1 MSEPQAEQPALAGL
15 APRKRRKTVT
25 HTPAAKNPIA
35 QVVLDVQ
42 ATHLG
47 QTFDYLIDE
56 KFSESAQPGVM
67 IRVRFGGRRVNG
79 IIWNRVE
86 KSHTAASALRY
97 IERVMTPDVLVS
109 ASMRRDITAIAEAYG
124 GTPANILRLAVP
136 PRVARVDKEQHLAM
150 AGTWVGSRG
159 RVKLDEDALDWG
171 SQRLRGS
178 YDNAVS
184 LQAAIG
190 AGGFSSFV
198 LDALPGAGR
207 WAGDLAYLASLSLA
221 SGRSAVL
228 VLPTMR
234 EVNDLATALRRFGLK
249 PFRKANASNGGFDG
263 DFALLSASMAPSERY
278 RSYLAAASGQVRC
291 VIGTRAAMYAPVEG
305 PGLFVVLEDSAYQ
318 YADGMMPYAAARGVL
333 RLRAKLHGGA
343 FVAMA
348 NARSATSEWEVS
360 GRSGTAGEVSLDINP
375 TSDSNAKNG
384 IDDSVSPISGSIH
397 SVGAMIDTITQSS
410 AQEVVSA
417 ASATRNAFANAADAV
432 KGEIAAAVSSGM
444 NAASSVAD
452 GVSNVVANTVEM
464 ARNNIESATG
474 IDSIQRVS
482 TDANGTAEVESAASN
497 SLADMKI
504 PDDGPILE
512 TGETYPLAAS
522 NDSQPV
528 GDADAGRR
536 VEADDAAFSV
546 EPVCHVEVCETP
558 VSGFS
563 TPVHPLP
570 AVVDDVA
577 PWVRWLNRDELA
589 RLADPSI
596 GARVPHTAV
605 RALSQ
610 ALENGPILFSI
621 PHDGIAEVL
630 SCARCHRQAR
640 CLRCTGPL
648 QRIRGAAPRC
658 RWCGAPAGD
667 WTCPNCK
674 SARMGVVRVGAA
686 GTAAQLQHLFRDIP
700 MVLSSPSQPHGIVD
714 WVPNRPLIV
723 IATPEAEPR
732 VKTEN
737 GGIGHYQAV
746 AILDAWTSL
755 YAPGVDARIDAL
767 TAWMRAASMCA
778 CRKEGGQVF
787 LIGETDPV
795 IAESLVR
802 WDSRILAA
810 AELDER
816 AETGL
821 SPVFAVACVWGRR
834 DAVME
839 TLNNIGAL
847 TSDCSRIST
856 EVGALPAVL
865 GPVPIAQPRT
875 VDARELEATQDRVKA
890 VVRVPQRRRAQLA
903 KRLHVEVARHVATRT
918 PGELRFQLD
927 PKDLI

>member
-25 HTPAAKNPIA
+25 HTPAGENPIA

-56 KFSESAQPGVM
+56 KFSEAAQPGVM
-67 IRVRFGGRRVNG
+67 VRVRFGGRRVNG
-79 IIWNRVE
+79 VIWDRVE

-109 ASMRRDITAIAEAYG
+109 ASMRRDISAIAEAYG

-136 PRVARVDKEQHLAM
+136 PRVAKVDKEQHLAM
-150 AGTWVGSRG
+150 AGTWAGSRG
-159 RVKLDEDALDWG
+159 KVRLDDDALG
-171 SQRLRGS
+171 RGGERLLSS
-178 YDNAVS
+178 YDNAPA
-184 LQAAIG
+184 LQRALTG
-190 AGGFSSFV
+190 GGFASFV
-198 LDALPGAGR
+198 VDALPGATR
-207 WAGDLAYLASLSLA
+207 WADDLAYMASAALQV
-221 SGRSAVL
+221 GRAAVL

-234 EVNDLATALRRFGLK
+234 EVNDVAAALRRFGLK
-249 PFRKANASNGGFDG
+249 PFRQTAATHGGYDG
-263 DFALLSASMAPSERY
+263 DFALLAAAMAPAERY

-305 PGLFVVLEDSAYQ
+305 PGLFAIIEDVAYQ
-318 YADGMMPYAAARGVL
+318 NADGMMPYAAARGVL
-333 RLRAKLHGGA
+333 RLRAKLHGGM

-360 GRSGTAGEVSLDINP
+360 AGSGGA
-375 TSDSNAKNG
+375 TS
-384 IDDSVSPISGSIH
+384 H
-397 SVGAMIDTITQSS
+397 
-410 AQEVVSA
+410 
-417 ASATRNAFANAADAV
+417 RANA
-432 KGEIAAAVSSGM
+432 M
-444 NAASSVAD
+444 NY
-452 GVSNVVANTVEM
+452 
-464 ARNNIESATG
+464 
-474 IDSIQRVS
+474 
-482 TDANGTAEVESAASN
+482 DANGTRNIDTAESADKAENKFTDNGGNDSHAIAEESKTVGSASD
-497 SLADMKI
+497 SADAIGIDKNPI
-504 PDDGPILE
+504 SKSNANQPEPILE
-512 TGETYPLAAS
+512 TGETYPLDMGGKDKTKQAEETAKE
-522 NDSQPV
+522 QK
-528 GDADAGRR
+528 A
-536 VEADDAAFSV
+536 EADDAIFST
-546 EPVCHVEVCETP
+546 EPTCQVEVCETP

-570 AVVDDVA
+570 AVVENVL
-577 PWVRWLNRDELA
+577 PWIRWLNRDELA

-605 RALSQ
+605 RVLSE
-610 ALENGPILFSI
+610 ALERGPILFSI
-621 PHDGIAEVL
+621 PHDGVAEVL

-640 CLRCTGPL
+640 CPRCTGPL
-648 QRIRGAAPRC
+648 QRVRGGAPRC
-658 RWCGAPAGD
+658 RWCGAPASD
-667 WTCPNCK
+667 WTCPQCHGK
-674 SARMGVVRVGAA
+674 RMSVVRVGAA
-686 GTAAQLQHLFRDIP
+686 GTAAQLQHLFRSIP
-700 MVLSSPSQPHGIVD
+700 MVLSSPSQPNGIVEWIPD
-714 WVPNRPLIV
+714 QPLIV

-732 VKTEN
+732 VRKEDGTV
-737 GGIGHYQAV
+737 GHYQAV

-778 CRKEGGQVF
+778 CREEGGQV
-787 LIGETDPV
+787 LLLGETDPA

-810 AELDER
+810 RELDER

-821 SPVFAVACVWGRR
+821 PPVFAVACVWGRR
-834 DAVME
+834 DAVTA
-839 TLNNIGAL
+839 TLAHIGAL
-847 TSDCSRIST
+847 DGDWSQVQTQ
-856 EVGALPAVL
+856 VGLLPAVL

-890 VVRVPQRRRAQLA
+890 VVRVPQGLRAQLA
-903 KRLHVEVARHVATRT
+903 QRLHTEVARHVATRT

>member
-1 MSEPQAEQPALAGL
+1 MSEPQAQQPALAGL

-25 HTPAAKNPIA
+25 HTPAKDNPIA

-56 KFSESAQPGVM
+56 KFSQSAQPGVM

-79 IIWNRVE
+79 IIWNRVGE
-86 KSHTAASALRY
+86 SHTTASALRY
-97 IERVMTPDVLVS
+97 IERVVTPEILVS
-109 ASMRRDITAIAEAYG
+109 ASMRRDITVIAEAYG

-136 PRVARVDKEQHLAM
+136 PRVAKVDKEQHLAVS
-150 AGTWVGSRG
+150 GTWAGSRG
-159 RVKLDEDALDWG
+159 RVRLDESRLEQG
-171 SQRLRGS
+171 SQRLRAS
-178 YDNAVS
+178 YDKAVD
-184 LQAAIG
+184 LQKALVG
-190 AGGFSSFV
+190 GGFRSFV
-198 LDALPGAGR
+198 FDALPGLGR
-207 WAGDLAYLASLSLA
+207 WAEDMAYAACRSLE
-221 SGRSAVL
+221 SGRTAVL

-234 EVNDLATALRRFGLK
+234 EVDDVAAALRRFGLK
-249 PFRKANASNGGFDG
+249 PFRQTNAANGGSDG
-263 DFALLSASMAPSERY
+263 DFALLAAAMVPSERY

-305 PGLFVVLEDSAYQ
+305 PGLFAVFEDCAYQ

-333 RLRAKLHGGA
+333 RLRAKLHGGV

-348 NARSATSEWEVS
+348 NARSAISEWEVS
-360 GRSGTAGEVSLDINP
+360 GNSGSMAECYSGNSV
-375 TSDSNAKNG
+375 SDSHAKSKINYSASPASDGIHAVDGIIDNA
-384 IDDSVSPISGSIH
+384 
-397 SVGAMIDTITQSS
+397 TQSF
-410 AQEVVSA
+410 AAEV
-417 ASATRNAFANAADAV
+417 
-432 KGEIAAAVSSGM
+432 AAVSSTAQHTFADADHAAKGERATAATSDV
-444 NAASSVAD
+444 NAASSVAHAARTAIAD
-452 GVSNVVANTVEM
+452 TFETAGDNTG
-464 ARNNIESATG
+464 SATA
-474 IDSIQRVS
+474 IDAVHDVS
-482 TDANGTAEVESAASN
+482 RDEIEAAQQASAASP
-497 SLADMKI
+497 SRSGMKV
-504 PDDGPILE
+504 GESEPILE
-512 TGETYPLAAS
+512 TGETYSLDQDHKPQRRGNADIRKQAET
-522 NDSQPV
+522 ND
-528 GDADAGRR
+528 RI
-536 VEADDAAFSV
+536 FST
-546 EPVCHVEVCETP
+546 EPTARVEVCETP

-563 TPVHPLP
+563 TAVHPLP
-570 AVVDDVA
+570 AVAEDA
-577 PWVRWLNRDELA
+577 SPWIHWLNRDELA

-605 RALSQ
+605 RVLSQ
-610 ALENGPILFSI
+610 ALENGPVLFSI

-640 CLRCTGPL
+640 CPRCTGPL
-648 QRIRGAAPRC
+648 QRVRGAAPRC

-667 WTCPNCK
+667 WTCPHCHG
-674 SARMGVVRVGAA
+674 SRMSVVRVGAA
-686 GTAAQLQHLFRDIP
+686 GTAEQLQHLFRDIP
-700 MVLSSPSQPHGIVD
+700 MVLSSPSQPNGIVG
-714 WVPNRPLIV
+714 WVPERPLIV
-723 IATPEAEPR
+723 IATPGAEPR
-732 VKTEN
+732 VKTED

-778 CRKEGGQVF
+778 CGKKGGQVL

-795 IAESLVR
+795 IAYSLTQ

-810 AELDER
+810 RELDER

-821 SPVFAVACVWGRR
+821 SPIFAVACVWGRR
-834 DAVME
+834 DAVTR

-847 TSDCSRIST
+847 TGDISQVTT

-875 VDARELEATQDRVKA
+875 VDARELEATRDRVKA
-890 VVRVPQRRRAQLA
+890 VVRVPQCQRAQLA
-903 KRLHVEVARHVATRT
+903 KRLHAEVARHVATRT

>member
-25 HTPAAKNPIA
+25 HTPAAENPIA

-56 KFSESAQPGVM
+56 KFSEAAQPGVM

-86 KSHTAASALRY
+86 ESHTAASALRY
-97 IERVMTPDVLVS
+97 IERVLTPDVLVS

-136 PRVARVDKEQHLAM
+136 PRVAKVDKEQHLAM
-150 AGTWVGSRG
+150 AGTWIGSRG
-159 RVKLDEDALDWG
+159 RVKLDEDELEQG
-171 SQRLRGS
+171 LQRLRGS
-178 YDNAVS
+178 YDQAVA
-184 LQAAIG
+184 LQDALSG
-190 AGGFSSFV
+190 GGFASFV
-198 LDALPGAGR
+198 VDALPGVGR
-207 WAGDLAYLASLSLA
+207 WADDLAYMASESLK
-221 SGRSAVL
+221 SGRAAVM

-234 EVNDLATALRRFGLK
+234 EVNDVASALRRFGLK
-249 PFRKANASNGGFDG
+249 PFRQTNATHGGFDG
-263 DFALLSASMAPSERY
+263 DFVLLAAAMAPSERY

-305 PGLFVVLEDSAYQ
+305 PGLFAILEDAAYQ
-318 YADGMMPYAAARGVL
+318 NADGMMPYAAARGVL
-333 RLRAKLHGGA
+333 RLRAKLHGGT

-360 GRSGTAGEVSLDINP
+360 GNLNHTAPVGNAEIDVIENERIDSADRGRSENA
-375 TSDSNAKNG
+375 DSSNSAQIAAVD
-384 IDDSVSPISGSIH
+384 IDDSCAPANKTAT
-397 SVGAMIDTITQSS
+397 VGEPKRDDGD
-410 AQEVVSA
+410 
-417 ASATRNAFANAADAV
+417 ADA
-432 KGEIAAAVSSGM
+432 IAGAKRKSLDAV
-444 NAASSVAD
+444 D
-452 GVSNVVANTVEM
+452 QLKF
-464 ARNNIESATG
+464 NNDKNHSE
-474 IDSIQRVS
+474 
-482 TDANGTAEVESAASN
+482 
-497 SLADMKI
+497 
-504 PDDGPILE
+504 PILE
-512 TGETYPLAAS
+512 TGETYPLDRADNLREDTNAS
-522 NDSQPV
+522 SSALAQ
-528 GDADAGRR
+528 
-536 VEADDAAFSV
+536 ADDAIFYT
-546 EPVCHVEVCETP
+546 EPTCHVEVCETP

-563 TPVHPLP
+563 TAVHPLP
-570 AVVDDVA
+570 AVLEDVS

-605 RALSQ
+605 RVLSQ

-640 CLRCTGPL
+640 CPRCTGPL
-648 QRIRGAAPRC
+648 QQVRGGAPRC
-658 RWCGAPAGD
+658 RWCGAPASD
-667 WTCPNCK
+667 WTCPHCHSK
-674 SARMGVVRVGAA
+674 RMSVVRVGAV

-700 MVLSSPSQPHGIVD
+700 MVLSSPSQRGGIVE
-714 WVPNRPLIV
+714 WVPDRPLIV

-732 VKTEN
+732 VRRED
-737 GGIGHYQAV
+737 GSIGHYQAV

-778 CRKEGGQVF
+778 CRNEGGQVL
-787 LIGETDPV
+787 LIGETDPA
-795 IAESLVR
+795 IAESLKQ

-810 AELDER
+810 RELDER

-839 TLNNIGAL
+839 TLNNIGTLAG
-847 TSDCSRIST
+847 DWAQVST
-856 EVGALPAVL
+856 EVGELPSVL

-890 VVRVPQRRRAQLA
+890 VVRVPQCLRADLA
-903 KRLHVEVARHVATRT
+903 KRLHTEVARHVATRT

>member
-25 HTPAAKNPIA
+25 HTPATQNPIA

-56 KFSESAQPGVM
+56 KFSEAAQPGVM
-67 IRVRFGGRRVNG
+67 VRVRFGGRRVNG
-79 IIWNRVE
+79 IIWNRAE

-97 IERVMTPDVLVS
+97 IERVVTPGILVS

-136 PRVARVDKEQHLAM
+136 PRVAKVDKEQHLAM
-150 AGTWVGSRG
+150 AGTWAGSRG
-159 RVKLDEDALDWG
+159 RVKLDEDQLEQS
-171 SQRLRGS
+171 SQRLRAS
-178 YDNAVS
+178 YDQAVA
-184 LQAAIG
+184 LQDALSG
-190 AGGFSSFV
+190 GGFASFV
-198 LDALPGAGR
+198 VDALPGANR
-207 WAGDLAYLASLSLA
+207 WADDLSYMASQSLK
-221 SGRSAVL
+221 SGRTAVL

-234 EVNDLATALRRFGLK
+234 EVNDIAAALRRFGMK
-249 PFRKANASNGGFDG
+249 AFRQTDGTNGGFDG
-263 DFALLSASMAPSERY
+263 DFALLAAAMAPSERY

-305 PGLFVVLEDSAYQ
+305 PGLFAVLEDAAYQ
-318 YADGMMPYAAARGVL
+318 NADGMMPYAAARGVL
-333 RLRAKLHGGA
+333 RLRAKLHGGT

-360 GRSGTAGEVSLDINP
+360 GSSGRASEISFDGNLSSDFSENIDI
-375 TSDSNAKNG
+375 SDSGLSVSDDFCLAKNVT
-384 IDDSVSPISGSIH
+384 D
-397 SVGAMIDTITQSS
+397 
-410 AQEVVSA
+410 
-417 ASATRNAFANAADAV
+417 N
-432 KGEIAAAVSSGM
+432 
-444 NAASSVAD
+444 
-452 GVSNVVANTVEM
+452 
-464 ARNNIESATG
+464 G
-474 IDSIQRVS
+474 IDSITNVVNSDKNKIATAAGTVENTSVSAIDTAKNAVAGRVVGNENRE
-482 TDANGTAEVESAASN
+482 TFAANPAADLVGSEHE
-497 SLADMKI
+497 
-504 PDDGPILE
+504 PILE
-512 TGETYPLAAS
+512 TGETYPLNANENPGNIQESEKSARKQK
-522 NDSQPV
+522 SQ
-528 GDADAGRR
+528 
-536 VEADDAAFSV
+536 ADDAIFSI
-546 EPVCHVEVCETP
+546 EPTCHVKVRETP

-570 AVVDDVA
+570 AVVEDVS

-610 ALENGPILFSI
+610 ALENGPVLFSI

-640 CLRCTGPL
+640 CPRCTGPL
-648 QRIRGAAPRC
+648 QQIRGGAPRC
-658 RWCGAPAGD
+658 RWCGAPASD
-667 WTCPNCK
+667 WTCPHCK
-674 SARMGVVRVGAA
+674 GKRMSVVRVGAA
-686 GTAAQLQHLFRDIP
+686 GTAAQLQHLFHDIP
-700 MVLSSPSQPHGIVD
+700 MVLSSPNQRNGIVE
-714 WVPNRPLIV
+714 WVPDRPLIV

-732 VKTEN
+732 VRTEK
-737 GGIGHYQAV
+737 GDIGHYQAA

-767 TAWMRAASMCA
+767 TAWMRVASMCV
-778 CRKEGGQVF
+778 CREKGGQVL

-795 IAESLVR
+795 IAESLIQ

-810 AELDER
+810 RELDER

-834 DAVME
+834 DAVIG

-847 TSDCSRIST
+847 NGDWSQVST
-856 EVGALPAVL
+856 EIGELPAVL
-865 GPVPIAQPRT
+865 GPVPIAQPKT

-890 VVRVPQRRRAQLA
+890 VVRVPQPLRAELA
-903 KRLHVEVARHVATRT
+903 KRLHTEVARHVATRT

>member
-1 MSEPQAEQPALAGL
+1 MSEPQVEQPALAGL

-25 HTPAAKNPIA
+25 HTPAAENPIA

-56 KFSESAQPGVM
+56 KLSEAAQSGVM
-67 IRVRFGGRRVNG
+67 VRVRFGGRRVNG

-109 ASMRRDITAIAEAYG
+109 SSMRRDITAIAEAYG

-136 PRVARVDKEQHLAM
+136 PRVAKVDKEQHLAM
-150 AGTWVGSRG
+150 SRIWAGSRG
-159 RVKLDEDALDWG
+159 RVKLDEDRLNQG
-171 SQRLRGS
+171 SQHLRAS
-178 YDNAVS
+178 YDQAVV
-184 LQAAIG
+184 LQDALSG
-190 AGGFSSFV
+190 EGFASFV
-198 LDALPGAGR
+198 VDALPGADR
-207 WAGDLAYLASLSLA
+207 WARDLAYLACLSLK
-221 SGRSAVL
+221 SGRTAVL

-234 EVNDLATALRRFGLK
+234 EVNDVAAALRRFGLK
-249 PFRKANASNGGFDG
+249 PFQKTNANNGGFKG
-263 DFALLSASMAPSERY
+263 DFALLSAAMAPSERY
-278 RSYLAAASGQVRC
+278 RSYLAATSGQVRC

-305 PGLFVVLEDSAYQ
+305 PGLFAILEDSAYQ
-318 YADGMMPYAAARGVL
+318 NADGMMPYAAARGVL
-333 RLRAKLHGGA
+333 RLRAKLHAGT

-348 NARSATSEWEVS
+348 NARSATSEWEAS
-360 GRSGTAGEVSLDINP
+360 GNAARIVESSGGNLA
-375 TSDSNAKNG
+375 SNLGFKDG
-384 IDDSVSPISGSIH
+384 IADSVSLISNGIH
-397 SVGAMIDTITQSS
+397 AAGGMIENAAKSVAGD
-410 AQEVVSA
+410 V
-417 ASATRNAFANAADAV
+417 ASATSAAQNTFANAANAAR
-432 KGEIAAAVSSGM
+432 GEIATAVSSGLNVTSSAM
-444 NAASSVAD
+444 DAAKNVIADTVATTL
-452 GVSNVVANTVEM
+452 NK
-464 ARNNIESATG
+464 TG
-474 IDSIQRVS
+474 FETEIDSDINVS
-482 TDANGTAEVESAASN
+482 E
-497 SLADMKI
+497 
-504 PDDGPILE
+504 PILE
-512 TGETYPLAAS
+512 TGETYPLHDDENLGQAQESEELTKREKA
-522 NDSQPV
+522 
-528 GDADAGRR
+528 
-536 VEADDAAFSV
+536 EADDAIFST
-546 EPVCHVEVCETP
+546 EPTCHVEVCETP

-563 TPVHPLP
+563 TAVHPLP
-570 AVVDDVA
+570 AVVEDVS

-605 RALSQ
+605 RVLSQ
-610 ALENGPILFSI
+610 ALEKGPILFSI

-640 CLRCTGPL
+640 CPRCTGPL
-648 QRIRGAAPRC
+648 QQVRGGAPRC
-658 RWCGAPAGD
+658 RWCGAPASD
-667 WTCPNCK
+667 WTCPHCHGK
-674 SARMGVVRVGAA
+674 RMSVVRVGAA

-700 MVLSSPSQPHGIVD
+700 MVLSSPSQRGGIVE
-714 WVPNRPLIV
+714 WVPDRPLIV

-732 VKTEN
+732 VRMED
-737 GGIGHYQAV
+737 GGIGNYQAV

-767 TAWMRAASMCA
+767 TAWMRAAAMCA
-778 CRKEGGQVF
+778 CRKDGGQVL
-787 LIGETDPV
+787 LIGETDPA
-795 IAESLVR
+795 IAESLKQ

-810 AELDER
+810 RELDER

-847 TSDCSRIST
+847 TGDWAQVNT
-856 EVGALPAVL
+856 EVGELPSVL

-890 VVRVPQRRRAQLA
+890 VVRVPQRLRAQLA
-903 KRLHVEVARHVATRT
+903 KRLHTEVARHVATRT

>member
-25 HTPAAKNPIA
+25 HTPAAENPIA

-56 KFSESAQPGVM
+56 KFSEAAQPGVM

-79 IIWNRVE
+79 IIWNRVGE
-86 KSHTAASALRY
+86 SHTAASALRY
-97 IERVMTPDVLVS
+97 IERVMTPGVLVS
-109 ASMRRDITAIAEAYG
+109 ASMRRDISAIAEAYG

-136 PRVARVDKEQHLAM
+136 PRVAKVDKEQHLAM
-150 AGTWVGSRG
+150 AGKWVGSRG
-159 RVKLDEDALDWG
+159 RVKLDEDHLEHG
-171 SQRLRGS
+171 SQRLRAS
-178 YDNAVS
+178 YDQAIALQDS
-184 LQAAIG
+184 LSG
-190 AGGFSSFV
+190 GGFASFV
-198 LDALPGAGR
+198 VDALPGANR
-207 WAGDLAYLASLSLA
+207 WADDLAYMACQSLK
-221 SGRSAVL
+221 SGRTAVL

-234 EVNDLATALRRFGLK
+234 EVNDIAAALRRFGLK
-249 PFRKANASNGGFDG
+249 PFQQTKATNGGFDG
-263 DFALLSASMAPSERY
+263 DFALLAAAMAPSERY

-305 PGLFVVLEDSAYQ
+305 PGLFAVLEDAAYQ
-318 YADGMMPYAAARGVL
+318 NADGMMPYAAARGVL
-333 RLRAKLHGGA
+333 RLRAKLRGGA

-360 GRSGTAGEVSLDINP
+360 GNSGKSTTVDG
-375 TSDSNAKNG
+375 NALETKIAVAQKDNVEDTDLVG
-384 IDDSVSPISGSIH
+384 H
-397 SVGAMIDTITQSS
+397 SVL
-410 AQEVVSA
+410 
-417 ASATRNAFANAADAV
+417 
-432 KGEIAAAVSSGM
+432 
-444 NAASSVAD
+444 
-452 GVSNVVANTVEM
+452 SNDKKPSE
-464 ARNNIESATG
+464 
-474 IDSIQRVS
+474 
-482 TDANGTAEVESAASN
+482 
-497 SLADMKI
+497 
-504 PDDGPILE
+504 PILE
-512 TGETYPLAAS
+512 TGETYPLHAYENLGHQELEESAR
-522 NDSQPV
+522 QQK
-528 GDADAGRR
+528 AQ
-536 VEADDAAFSV
+536 ADDAIFSV
-546 EPVCHVEVCETP
+546 EPTCHVEVCETP

-570 AVVDDVA
+570 AVVEDVS

-640 CLRCTGPL
+640 CPRCTGPL
-648 QRIRGAAPRC
+648 QQVRGGAPRC
-658 RWCGAPAGD
+658 RWCGAPVSD
-667 WTCPNCK
+667 WTCPHCHGK
-674 SARMGVVRVGAA
+674 RMNVVRVGAA

-700 MVLSSPSQPHGIVD
+700 MVLSSPSQSNGIVE
-714 WVPNRPLIV
+714 WVPDRPLIV

-732 VKTEN
+732 VRKEDGST
-737 GGIGHYQAV
+737 GHYQAV

-778 CRKEGGQVF
+778 CRKVGGQVL
-787 LIGETDPV
+787 LIGETDPL
-795 IAESLVR
+795 IAESLIQ

-810 AELDER
+810 RELDER

-834 DAVME
+834 KAVME
-839 TLNNIGAL
+839 TLHNIGVL
-847 TSDCSRIST
+847 TGDWSQVSCEIGD
-856 EVGALPAVL
+856 LPSVL
-865 GPVPIAQPRT
+865 GPVPIAQPKT

-890 VVRVPQRRRAQLA
+890 VVRVPQPLRAELA
-903 KRLHVEVARHVATRT
+903 KRLHTEVARHVATRT

-927 PKDLI
+927 PKDFI

>member
-25 HTPAAKNPIA
+25 HTPAKENPIA
-35 QVVLDVQ
+35 QVILDVQ

-56 KFSESAQPGVM
+56 KLSEAAQPGVM
-67 IRVRFGGRRVNG
+67 VRVRFGGRRVNG
-79 IIWNRVE
+79 IVWNRVE

-136 PRVARVDKEQHLAM
+136 PRVAKVDKEQHLAM
-150 AGTWVGSRG
+150 SGTWAGSRG
-159 RVKLDEDALDWG
+159 RVKLDEEEFEQS
-171 SQRLRGS
+171 SQRLRAS
-178 YDNAVS
+178 YDEAVALHDALS
-184 LQAAIG
+184 G
-190 AGGFSSFV
+190 GGFASFV
-198 LDALPGAGR
+198 VDALPGVNQ
-207 WAGDLAYLASLSLA
+207 WAQDLAYMASLSLKN
-221 SGRSAVL
+221 GRTAVL

-234 EVNDLATALRRFGLK
+234 EVNDVAAALRQFGLK
-249 PFRKANASNGGFDG
+249 PFRQTNATNGGFDG
-263 DFALLSASMAPSERY
+263 DFALLAAAMAPSERY

-305 PGLFVVLEDSAYQ
+305 AGLFAILEDSAYQ
-318 YADGMMPYAAARGVL
+318 NADGMMPYAAARGVL
-333 RLRAKLHGGA
+333 RLRAKLHGGT
-343 FVAMA
+343 FIAMA

-360 GRSGTAGEVSLDINP
+360 GNLR
-375 TSDSNAKNG
+375 
-384 IDDSVSPISGSIH
+384 
-397 SVGAMIDTITQSS
+397 
-410 AQEVVSA
+410 
-417 ASATRNAFANAADAV
+417 NAADRHINAV
-432 KGEIAAAVSSGM
+432 
-444 NAASSVAD
+444 NAKPDVAE
-452 GVSNVVANTVEM
+452 NENTGDDAHPISE
-464 ARNNIESATG
+464 
-474 IDSIQRVS
+474 
-482 TDANGTAEVESAASN
+482 TDTNPPEPV
-497 SLADMKI
+497 
-504 PDDGPILE
+504 LE
-512 TGETYPLAAS
+512 TGETYPL
-522 NDSQPV
+522 
-528 GDADAGRR
+528 
-536 VEADDAAFSV
+536 DDANHSQENVNSIESQQIQTQAQTNDAIFST
-546 EPVCHVEVCETP
+546 EPTCRVQVCETP

-563 TPVHPLP
+563 MAVHPLP
-570 AVVDDVA
+570 AVLEDLS

-605 RALSQ
+605 RVLSQ

-621 PHDGIAEVL
+621 PHDGIAEAL

-640 CLRCTGPL
+640 CPRCTGPL
-648 QRIRGAAPRC
+648 QQVLGDAPRC
-658 RWCGAPAGD
+658 RWCGAPASD
-667 WTCPNCK
+667 WTCPYCHGK
-674 SARMGVVRVGAA
+674 RMSVVRVGAA
-686 GTAAQLQHLFRDIP
+686 GTASQLQHLFRDIP
-700 MVLSSPSQPHGIVD
+700 MVLSSPSQRGGIVE
-714 WVPNRPLIV
+714 WVPDRPLIV

-732 VKTEN
+732 VHTED

-767 TAWMRAASMCA
+767 TAWMRAAAMCA
-778 CRKEGGQVF
+778 CRKEGGQVL
-787 LIGETDPV
+787 LIGETDPA
-795 IAESLVR
+795 IAESLKQ

-810 AELDER
+810 RELDER

-821 SPVFAVACVWGRR
+821 TPVFAMACVWGRR

-847 TSDCSRIST
+847 TADLSSVST
-856 EVGALPAVL
+856 EEGDLPAVL
-865 GPVPIAQPRT
+865 GPVPIPQPKT

-890 VVRVPQRRRAQLA
+890 VVRVSQRQRALLA
-903 KRLHVEVARHVATRT
+903 KRLHAEAARHVATRT